1 MPRYGLVLAGGGAK
15 GAYQIGAWKAL
26 REEAGI
32 TADASAIHGI
42 VLHENL
48 AISASDIPS
57 CFLYKEGDSDVN
69 ASDADYDRVV
79 GSLRDYEYIFTRM
92 TKKGDHFDLHGN
104 YFNVDAGALPIIVRE
119 NGKVMADDKVVVS
132 HSALFRIE
140 CEGTREDCNETLAS
154 INNVNFLGNLKR
166 ENTSY
171 TGGIILIK
179 VDTQN
184 MVLNNITARQWYI
197 TAFVQL
203 SDNET
208 CALKI
213 KNNQYYDNYNSFVYI
228 ERDGSGK
235 ITALYPVSPTQ
246 VTFLEQRGEL
256 YVEMLFK
263 NGYQYTLPYASFI
276 HIRTHYGVNDLM
288 GGDQFGQPDNKALLD
303 TLELNKTLLDGVRKS
318 LKSSFAIN
326 AIVKYNTMLDD
337 GKIEA
342 EIRDFEQKL
351 QNSQSGILGVDNKA
365 EVTQFERKLALVDEP
380 TLKFIDEKI
389 LRHFGVPLEI
399 LRGDYTVEQYQA
411 FYQKTLEPLIIS
423 YSEAFTK
430 RLFTARERGYDNE
443 VIFYPKELIFMST
456 QQTLEMVNLLGQSG
470 ALFENE
476 KRVAFGLEPLAELRG
491 VRKMSLNY
499 VDVQIANAYQMG
511 LEQNPSDTE
520 EVVVDEDKTEA

>member
-1 MPRYGLVLAGGGAK
+1 MGIFDFFKGGKKNPSGMRFAPMLDGLYPAFSQFG
-15 GAYQIGAWKAL
+15 
-26 REEAGI
+26 
-32 TADASAIHGI
+32 D
-42 VLHENL
+42 
-48 AISASDIPS
+48 DI
-57 CFLYKEGDSDVN
+57 FVSDVVQQ
-69 ASDADYDRVV
+69 AIYTIVTEMKK
-79 GSLRDYEYIFTRM
+79 LRPRHIRRA
-92 TKKGDHFDLHGN
+92 GFDLAPV
-104 YFNVDAGALPIIVRE
+104 Y
-119 NGKVMADDKVVVS
+119 DDLQRV
-132 HSALFRIE
+132 LDNPNPLM
-140 CEGTREDCNETLAS
+140 TRSD
-154 INNVNFLGNLKR
+154 FLEKITWNL
-166 ENTSY
+166 
-171 TGGIILIK
+171 L
-179 VDTQN
+179 
-184 MVLNNITARQWYI
+184 L
-197 TAFVQL
+197 
-203 SDNET
+203 
-208 CALKI
+208 
-213 KNNQYYDNYNSFVYI
+213 NYNSFVYI
-228 ERDGSGK
+228 ERDGGGK

-263 NGYQYTLPYASFI
+263 NGYSYTLPYSSFI
-276 HIRTHYGVNDLM
+276 HIKTHYGVDDLM

-430 RLFTARERGYDNE
+430 RLFTERERGFDNE

-476 KRVAFGLEPLAELRG
+476 KRVAFGLEPLEELRG

-511 LEQNPSDTE
+511 LEQNPADTE

>member
-1 MPRYGLVLAGGGAK
+1 MGIFDFFKGGKKSPSGMRFAPMLDGLYPAFSQFG
-15 GAYQIGAWKAL
+15 
-26 REEAGI
+26 
-32 TADASAIHGI
+32 D
-42 VLHENL
+42 
-48 AISASDIPS
+48 DI
-57 CFLYKEGDSDVN
+57 FVSDVVQQ
-69 ASDADYDRVV
+69 AIYTIVTEMKK
-79 GSLRDYEYIFTRM
+79 LRPRHIRRE
-92 TKKGDHFDLHGN
+92 GFDLAPV
-104 YFNVDAGALPIIVRE
+104 Y
-119 NGKVMADDKVVVS
+119 DDLQRV
-132 HSALFRIE
+132 LDNPNPLM
-140 CEGTREDCNETLAS
+140 TRSD
-154 INNVNFLGNLKR
+154 FLEKITWNL
-166 ENTSY
+166 
-171 TGGIILIK
+171 L
-179 VDTQN
+179 
-184 MVLNNITARQWYI
+184 L
-197 TAFVQL
+197 
-203 SDNET
+203 
-208 CALKI
+208 
-213 KNNQYYDNYNSFVYI
+213 NYNSFIYI
-228 ERDGSGK
+228 ERDGGGK

-263 NGYQYTLPYASFI
+263 NGYSYTLPYSSFI

-430 RLFTARERGYDNE
+430 RLFTERERGFDNE

-476 KRVAFGLEPLAELRG
+476 KRVAFGLEPLEELRG